1 MKLILLLFML
11 ISLKSANGCSSSIMK
26 DIDCFFEG
34 QKSVSFGCDRNL
46 AYENLRHY
54 DEDSEPTNNDA
65 ALRDLHPRIDR
76 VILARRRVGSGAAG
90 EALAP

>member
-1 MKLILLLFML
+1 M
-11 ISLKSANGCSSSIMK
+11 SLKSANGCSSSILK
-26 DIDCFFEG
+26 DIDCFMG
-34 QKSVSFGCDRNL
+34 DVVQGCDRNL

-54 DEDSEPTNNDA
+54 DEDSELTNNDA

>member
-1 MKLILLLFML
+1 MKLVLLLSML
-11 ISLKSANGCSSSIMK
+11 MSLKSANGCSSSIMH
-26 DIDCFFEG
+26 DIDCFMGF
-34 QKSVSFGCDRNL
+34 QGCDRNL